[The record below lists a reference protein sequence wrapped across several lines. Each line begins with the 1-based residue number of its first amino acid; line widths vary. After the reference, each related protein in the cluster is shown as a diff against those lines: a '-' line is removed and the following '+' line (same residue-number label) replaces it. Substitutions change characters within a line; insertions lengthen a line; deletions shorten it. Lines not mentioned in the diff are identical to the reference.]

1 MPTDLFP
8 GPVPA
13 RGWDA
18 PEYDGPMYEDL
29 EGSEWVEPEE
39 FFTQEIPL
47 AVCPRCLNN
56 SAYHE
61 ECTNALCPYL
71 ECGGRTADPANPKDR
86 HGDLKPQLWLVPP
99 SATIEEAMVFALG
112 AAKYGPYNWREK
124 SVKAHVYVAAIL
136 RHLFAWMDRED
147 VDPESNRSH
156 LAHVRACCGILLDA
170 AATGNLIDDRPKAG
184 ASAAVIK
191 RLTKAAE

>member
-1 MPTDLFP
+1 LPTDGYGTIRMCRL
-8 GPVPA
+8 
-13 RGWDA
+13 D
-18 PEYDGPMYEDL
+18 PEYDGPIY
-29 EGSEWVEPEE
+29 EE
-39 FFTQEIPL
+39 FPV

-61 ECTNALCPYL
+61 ECNNNLCPYL
-71 ECGGRTADPANPKDR
+71 ECGGKTADPANPKDKY
-86 HGDLKPQLWLVPP
+86 GDLKPQLWLVPP
-99 SATIEEAMVFALG
+99 TAVIEESMAFAQG
-112 AAKYGPYNWREK
+112 AVDYDPYNWRQNA
-124 SVKAHVYVAAIL
+124 VKTHVYTSAAL
-136 RHLFAWMDRED
+136 RHLYAWMDGQD
-147 VDPESNRSH
+147 VDPKSGCSH